1 MNYQKIYEQ
10 LIERAKNRILI
21 GYKERH
27 HIQPRCIGGTD
38 SKENLVDLTAREHFL
53 AHWLLVEMYPAET
66 KLQYAFWQM
75 CNSNNQYQNRYIP
88 SSRIYE
94 YAKMLHSNNIRKMN
108 TGKKNGPMSSET
120 KQKLSEKL
128 KGRKS
133 VKTEEWKRNISIGLK
148 KSYASGKHYKW
159 NLGKKMPASFGE
171 KISKA
176 KKGMIGTNKGIPM
189 SQEQKEK
196 IRNTLLRHEV
206 KQSTKDKISK
216 TLLNKPEITC
226 PHCSK
231 SSRGTSFKVYH
242 FENCKYK
249 K

>member
-1 MNYQKIYEQ
+1 MNYQKIYDQIIDRSKMRQ
-10 LIERAKNRILI
+10 LE

-27 HIQPRCIGGTD
+27 HIIPRCMGGTD
-38 SKENLVDLTAREHFL
+38 SKSNLVNLTAREHFL
-53 AHWLLVEMYPAET
+53 VHWLLVEIYPDDT

-75 CNSNNQYQNRYIP
+75 CNSNNQYQDRYIP

-94 YAKMLHSNNIRKMN
+94 YSKMLHSNNMRKLN
-108 TGKKNGPMSSET
+108 TGKKFGPKTDET
-120 KQKLSEKL
+120 KRKLSEKL
-128 KGRKS
+128 KGRQS
-133 VKTEEWKRNISIGLK
+133 IKTEEWKRNISIGLK
-148 KSYASGKHYKW
+148 KSYASGNRNKW
-159 NLGKKMPASFGE
+159 NLGKKMPTEFGE

-196 IRNTLLRHEV
+196 IRNTLIGHEV
-206 KQSTKDKISK
+206 KQSTKDKISQ

-226 PHCSK
+226 PHCNK

-242 FENCKYK
+242 FENCKFK